1 MLNSIPS
8 TLPIVIRPFDL
19 SNPSFTQPT
28 YKLILD
34 LRFDEAYF
42 GIVLV
47 QSAKILLSCDKLSDI
62 CMDIAISLLLWSRL
76 EEEDKS
82 PARDGDQVLDLHVAL
97 SAKVCMILDLLRG
110 SGSVTGL
117 DVARHR

>member
-1 MLNSIPS
+1 
-8 TLPIVIRPFDL
+8 
-19 SNPSFTQPT
+19 
-28 YKLILD
+28 
-34 LRFDEAYF
+34 
-42 GIVLV
+42 
-47 QSAKILLSCDKLSDI
+47 
-62 CMDIAISLLLWSRL
+62 MDIAISLLLWSCL

-82 PARDGDQVLDLHVAL
+82 PARDEGKIHGIDASSGVVVMALNISLGDQVLDLHVAL